1 MSLTATIF
9 GMDSGARLVSLFASI
24 ILHAVV
30 LISIPI
36 PFGEMG
42 SGPAESD
49 SALHITVEHSK
60 LSDHPSQQQSTQ
72 PAMAPTPPQPDEI
85 ELETI
90 ESTAQPI
97 QDPPLAVAPSKKS
110 EPMVIQAVIATPI
123 VAQDPKSAKSVPI
136 KIATVEPQPE
146 PIKQKKEEP
155 IPPVRSQAVAHPTAT
170 YVPTPSTELKGTK
183 ARVKKPLQTATSGNS
198 KRLSREYRSTLLR
211 LIERN
216 KYYPLR
222 ARRRGMEGKALV
234 AFTVKRNGEIRNISL
249 SSSSKQ
255 QLLDRAAIQT
265 IRRLGKAPPLP
276 GVINRSHWRFVVPIS
291 YNIR

>member
-97 QDPPLAVAPSKKS
+97 QDPPLAVVPSKKS
-110 EPMVIQAVIATPI
+110 EPMVIQAVIVTPT
-123 VAQDPKSAKSVPI
+123 VARNPEPAKVKPI
-136 KIATVEPQPE
+136 KVATLEKQPDS
-146 PIKQKKEEP
+146 IKQKKEQP
-155 IPPVRSQAVAHPTAT
+155 TKPAQPKALPLPAAASIPA
-170 YVPTPSTELKGTK
+170 PSTELKGTK

-234 AFTVKRNGEIRNISL
+234 AFTIKRNGEIRNISL
-249 SSSSKQ
+249 SRSSKQ

-265 IRRLGKAPPLP
+265 IRRLGMAPPLP
-276 GVINRSHWRFVVPIS
+276 GGINRSHWRFVVPIS